1 MRILPLAIAVVT
13 IVGTVQLKLDRSYAV
28 EAASPGRAMKAR
40 HSGSPPSS
48 PRRAMNAGPAE
59 ARPAD
64 VDDSADEAP
73 YRVQFENEW
82 VRLVRVHYPANAK
95 VPVHGH
101 PRTVTTY
108 IYLSESSP
116 VRFTHQGSRTH
127 VVTRQPTTPGGFRV
141 SSGGDEEHSVVNL
154 GSTPSDFLRVELK
167 TDPAGDASPYYRD
180 NRRLGATSATATD
193 VRFTN
198 KQMRITRIALPAGG
212 AADIATAAGQPA
224 LIVALAD
231 AALTAD
237 GSSITLA
244 NGQERWVAAGR
255 MEHLANAGGGAIE
268 LLRIDLLTG
277 PRAGR
282 P

>member
-13 IVGTVQLKLDRSYAV
+13 IVGTGQLKLDRSHV
-28 EAASPGRAMKAR
+28 MEAASPGRAMKAR
-40 HSGSPPSS
+40 PSAS
-48 PRRAMNAGPAE
+48 EHAMP
-59 ARPAD
+59 ARPSD
-64 VDDSADEAP
+64 LRESADEAP
-73 YRVQFENEW
+73 YRVQFENAW

-141 SSGGDEEHSVVNL
+141 SRGGDEEHSVINL
-154 GSTPSDFLRVELK
+154 GSTASDFLRVELK
-167 TDPAGDASPYYRD
+167 TDPAGDESPYYRD
-180 NRRLGATSATATD
+180 NQPLKAGASTATD

-198 KQMRITRIALPAGG
+198 KQMRITRIAVPAGG
-212 AADIATAAGQPA
+212 SADIATAAGQPA
-224 LIVALAD
+224 LLVALAD
-231 AALTAD
+231 TTLTAE
-237 GSSITLA
+237 GSAIRLA
-244 NGQERWVAAGR
+244 NGQERWVAAGQTER
-255 MEHLANAGGGAIE
+255 LTNAGSGAIQ